1 MKPHRMVSN
10 HNPENGE
17 YGDCLRTCIACL
29 TDAPTVESVPHFA
42 AIHYGSA
49 DVMWQAVRNWL
60 MDEHNASLWFVPYAT
75 DDWQEV
81 TATCNALNPGMFYM
95 LQGASDGGDH
105 IVICQG
111 DRIVH
116 DPAPGGGGLIGP
128 GSNGVFMVVLIV
140 SDRLVS

>member
-1 MKPHRMVSN
+1 MINQHDPAA
-10 HNPENGE
+10 GE

-29 TDAPTVESVPHFA
+29 TDAVSVTDVPHFA
-42 AIHYGSA
+42 AENLHSA
-49 DVMWQAVRNWL
+49 DAMWQSVRNWM
-60 MDEHNASLWFVPYAT
+60 MDEHNASLWFVPYVT
-75 DDWQEV
+75 GDWQEV

-95 LQGASDGGDH
+95 LMGSNGVGDH

-140 SDRLVS
+140 SDGLVA

>member
-1 MKPHRMVSN
+1 MIRHKMISRHDPA
-10 HNPENGE
+10 NGE

-29 TDAPTVESVPHFA
+29 TDAVSVGDVPHFA
-42 AIHYGSA
+42 DGNPEPNALWRG
-49 DVMWQAVRNWL
+49 VRNWM
-60 MDEHNASLWFVPYAT
+60 MDEHNASLWFVPYAS

>member
-1 MKPHRMVSN
+1 MKRHKMLN
-10 HNPENGE
+10 GHNPDAGE

-29 TDAPTVESVPHFA
+29 VDADDVRDVPHFA
-42 AIHYGSA
+42 HGNPPA
-49 DVMWQAVRNWL
+49 DQLWQSVRNWL
-60 MDEHNASLWFVPYAT
+60 MDEHNASLWFIPYAS

-81 TATCNALNPGMFYM
+81 TETCNALNPDMFYM

-111 DRIVH
+111 DRIIH

-140 SDRLVS
+140 SDRLVA